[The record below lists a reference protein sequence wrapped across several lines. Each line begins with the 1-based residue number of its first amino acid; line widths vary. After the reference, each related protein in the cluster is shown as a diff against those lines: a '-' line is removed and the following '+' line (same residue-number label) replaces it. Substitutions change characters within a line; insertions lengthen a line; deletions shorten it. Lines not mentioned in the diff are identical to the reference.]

1 MWEKKRKLNKSNS
14 FYQRIK
20 IDLIININYN
30 IKEEFKIKVFTEKDY
45 FRALK
50 LFPQIREIELKE
62 KDNTYGIA
70 LTEEEYIKNEH
81 DKLFKK
87 ILEIPKEV
95 ESVIRKAVDLGQY
108 DKLELESVRNEFV
121 TEDYKG
127 KQVDILYK
135 LKGKEVYFLIEHQSK
150 NDYYM
155 PLRITDY
162 EMQIMKHSFRK
173 RNYKGKLQAKI
184 IAIVIYTGVGRWRVP
199 RSILEIQEQ
208 FGYKLKPNQNY
219 LGIGEYNVIDVNNYT
234 KQELLE
240 EGTLLSKALLIE
252 KVRKEGELLDV
263 LDEIIK
269 RTKENEIG
277 IMIGIF
283 RYVLVKDLGKEA
295 SEKYIKILKEG
306 GKKDMLESMYALR
319 EDRRKTLLKSEK
331 RGEKIGKKLGI
342 IETAQNM
349 FKENIDVD
357 LIEKVTG
364 LSRKEFM

>member
-1 MWEKKRKLNKSNS
+1 
-14 FYQRIK
+14 
-20 IDLIININYN
+20 
-30 IKEEFKIKVFTEKDY
+30 
-45 FRALK
+45 
-50 LFPQIREIELKE
+50 
-62 KDNTYGIA
+62 
-70 LTEEEYIKNEH
+70 
-81 DKLFKK
+81 
-87 ILEIPKEV
+87 
-95 ESVIRKAVDLGQY
+95 
-108 DKLELESVRNEFV
+108 
-121 TEDYKG
+121 
-127 KQVDILYK
+127 
-135 LKGKEVYFLIEHQSK
+135 
-150 NDYYM
+150 M

>member
-1 MWEKKRKLNKSNS
+1 
-14 FYQRIK
+14 
-20 IDLIININYN
+20 
-30 IKEEFKIKVFTEKDY
+30 
-45 FRALK
+45 
-50 LFPQIREIELKE
+50 
-62 KDNTYGIA
+62 
-70 LTEEEYIKNEH
+70 
-81 DKLFKK
+81 
-87 ILEIPKEV
+87 
-95 ESVIRKAVDLGQY
+95 
-108 DKLELESVRNEFV
+108 
-121 TEDYKG
+121 
-127 KQVDILYK
+127 
-135 LKGKEVYFLIEHQSK
+135 
-150 NDYYM
+150 
-155 PLRITDY
+155 
-162 EMQIMKHSFRK
+162 MQIMKHSFRK

-199 RSILEIQEQ
+199 QSILETQEQ
-208 FGYKLKPNQNY
+208 FGYKIKPNENY

-234 KQELLE
+234 KEELLE

-319 EDRRKTLLKSEK
+319 EDRRKTLLKSERRGER

-364 LSRKEFM
+364 LSRKEFMQ

>member
-1 MWEKKRKLNKSNS
+1 
-14 FYQRIK
+14 
-20 IDLIININYN
+20 
-30 IKEEFKIKVFTEKDY
+30 
-45 FRALK
+45 
-50 LFPQIREIELKE
+50 
-62 KDNTYGIA
+62 
-70 LTEEEYIKNEH
+70 
-81 DKLFKK
+81 
-87 ILEIPKEV
+87 
-95 ESVIRKAVDLGQY
+95 
-108 DKLELESVRNEFV
+108 
-121 TEDYKG
+121 
-127 KQVDILYK
+127 
-135 LKGKEVYFLIEHQSK
+135 
-150 NDYYM
+150 
-155 PLRITDY
+155 
-162 EMQIMKHSFRK
+162 MQIMKHSFRK

-199 RSILEIQEQ
+199 QSILEIQEQ
-208 FGYKLKPNQNY
+208 FGYKIKPNENY

-234 KQELLE
+234 KEELLE

-319 EDRRKTLLKSEK
+319 EDRRKTLLKSERRGER

-364 LSRKEFM
+364 LSRKEFMQ

>member
-1 MWEKKRKLNKSNS
+1 
-14 FYQRIK
+14 
-20 IDLIININYN
+20 
-30 IKEEFKIKVFTEKDY
+30 
-45 FRALK
+45 
-50 LFPQIREIELKE
+50 
-62 KDNTYGIA
+62 
-70 LTEEEYIKNEH
+70 
-81 DKLFKK
+81 
-87 ILEIPKEV
+87 
-95 ESVIRKAVDLGQY
+95 
-108 DKLELESVRNEFV
+108 
-121 TEDYKG
+121 
-127 KQVDILYK
+127 
-135 LKGKEVYFLIEHQSK
+135 
-150 NDYYM
+150 M

-199 RSILEIQEQ
+199 QSILEIQEQ

-234 KQELLE
+234 KEELLE

-319 EDRRKTLLKSEK
+319 EDRRKTLLKSERRGER

>member
-1 MWEKKRKLNKSNS
+1 
-14 FYQRIK
+14 
-20 IDLIININYN
+20 
-30 IKEEFKIKVFTEKDY
+30 
-45 FRALK
+45 
-50 LFPQIREIELKE
+50 
-62 KDNTYGIA
+62 
-70 LTEEEYIKNEH
+70 
-81 DKLFKK
+81 
-87 ILEIPKEV
+87 
-95 ESVIRKAVDLGQY
+95 
-108 DKLELESVRNEFV
+108 
-121 TEDYKG
+121 
-127 KQVDILYK
+127 
-135 LKGKEVYFLIEHQSK
+135 
-150 NDYYM
+150 M

-199 RSILEIQEQ
+199 QSILEIQEQ

-319 EDRRKTLLKSEK
+319 EDRRKTLLKK
-331 RGEKIGKKLGI
+331 
-342 IETAQNM
+342 
-349 FKENIDVD
+349 
-357 LIEKVTG
+357 
-364 LSRKEFM
+364 

>member
-1 MWEKKRKLNKSNS
+1 M
-14 FYQRIK
+14 
-20 IDLIININYN
+20 
-30 IKEEFKIKVFTEKDY
+30 
-45 FRALK
+45 
-50 LFPQIREIELKE
+50 EL
-62 KDNTYGIA
+62 
-70 LTEEEYIKNEH
+70 
-81 DKLFKK
+81 
-87 ILEIPKEV
+87 PKEA
-95 ESVIRKAVDLGQY
+95 ESVIRKAVNLGKY

-127 KQVDILYK
+127 KQVDVLYK

-155 PLRITDY
+155 PLRIADY

-173 RNYKGKLQAKI
+173 RNYKGKFQAKI
-184 IAIVIYTGVGRWRVP
+184 IAIVIYTGVGKWRVP
-199 RSILEIQEQ
+199 QSILEIQEQ

-219 LGIGEYNVIDVNNYT
+219 LGIGEYNVIDVNDYT
-234 KQELLE
+234 KEELLE
-240 EGTLLSKALLIE
+240 EGTLLSKVLLIE

-306 GKKDMLESMYALR
+306 GRKDMLESMYALR
-319 EDRRKTLLKSEK
+319 EDRRKWIGYNKLDKKDKDMLK
-331 RGEKIGKKLGI
+331 
-342 IETAQNM
+342 
-349 FKENIDVD
+349 
-357 LIEKVTG
+357 
-364 LSRKEFM
+364 